1 MLSVPIENTVDA
13 GHGTLCS
20 RLCCA
25 VCLMHMYH
33 VSLTHSDAEE
43 RWIEC
48 AAEMWRIGAVGNLVP
63 FSSSSSCCSVYL
75 QGPHICSALSYDLQ
89 SWHWE
94 ALFLC
99 RASTSLWYGAE
110 LEKYLTQMCFVPA
123 VVLKREGDCV
133 TEEGTWT
140 STSCQYMEALSQ
152 SDPLPLPPRVFNH
165 LFSLSPTPQC
175 HKLWLTTSQC
185 HNSHSELLQHGQCKA
200 GLI

>member
-1 MLSVPIENTVDA
+1 
-13 GHGTLCS
+13 
-20 RLCCA
+20 
-25 VCLMHMYH
+25 MHMYH
-33 VSLTHSDAEE
+33 PSLRHSDAEE
-43 RWIEC
+43 RWVEC

-75 QGPHICSALSYDLQ
+75 QGPHICPALSYNLQ

-99 RASTSLWYGAE
+99 RASTSLWHGAE
-110 LEKYLTQMCFVPA
+110 LEKYSTQMCFVPA

-152 SDPLPLPPRVFNH
+152 SDPLPLPPKVFNRSGGCC

-185 HNSHSELLQHGQCKA
+185 HKSRSELLQHGQCKA
-200 GLI
+200 GLIYLRQKL